1 MTTLIIVDDEKSI
14 RNQLCDIFEWLSEEI
29 VVIGTF
35 KNVDETIDFLKVN
48 SVDIIITD
56 IVMKNSDGLDIA
68 RYVYE
73 NNLATKVIMISAHTD
88 FQYAQTAIRY
98 NVFDYLSKPINIEEL
113 RKTVNSAAEFVKEK
127 ENSMFEMVKKYMTEL
142 LETDFDIPVNLYKRN
157 FMSALVYITPLCTA
171 ACDYEYENLIT
182 NILSFCSGKIKYS
195 LLKAD
200 DKTVYIFAFSSDTDK
215 NMFRKEIENDCKYI
229 KSNIKEILGTD
240 AEVSVSDVSSSLIDL
255 VGIFLKS
262 NSSNGSFTNNFIV
275 NSISERIRTDDI
287 KESAY
292 MVGSLIDAIDSDKNA
307 VDFARQLFA
316 ALEIKS
322 DTSFDNMSRK
332 QLKEYVTDTIT
343 KFKTT
348 GDAPIDKA
356 LAYINENYMNHISR
370 SGVAN
375 FMNMNPAYFSRFF
388 YSKTK
393 IKFSDYLLMIRISKA
408 KELLETSSFSI
419 DAISKLVGYSNVQYF
434 YKLFKSNVGCTP
446 AEYIKN
452 LKNGEQ
458 NE

>member
-1 MTTLIIVDDEKSI
+1 M
-14 RNQLCDIFEWLSEEI
+14 
-29 VVIGTF
+29 
-35 KNVDETIDFLKVN
+35 
-48 SVDIIITD
+48 
-56 IVMKNSDGLDIA
+56 
-68 RYVYE
+68 
-73 NNLATKVIMISAHTD
+73 
-88 FQYAQTAIRY
+88 
-98 NVFDYLSKPINIEEL
+98 
-113 RKTVNSAAEFVKEK
+113 
-127 ENSMFEMVKKYMTEL
+127 
-142 LETDFDIPVNLYKRN
+142 
-157 FMSALVYITPLCTA
+157 
-171 ACDYEYENLIT
+171 
-182 NILSFCSGKIKYS
+182 
-195 LLKAD
+195 
-200 DKTVYIFAFSSDTDK
+200 
-215 NMFRKEIENDCKYI
+215 
-229 KSNIKEILGTD
+229 GTD

-332 QLKEYVTDTIT
+332 ELKEYVTDTIT